1 MSKIDPA
8 MLEAFDDQLTDD
20 TLRTLLEAAA
30 AALIE
35 DAITDTLTGD
45 AGWEPGTVPLASHL
59 AASLRRAI
67 GDRDGGPLGDR
78 DRVGSVSRHAIA
90 ELSAFARVRLELA
103 WRAIRAQRR
112 GAAAATGACA

>member
-1 MSKIDPA
+1 MSKIDRA

-20 TLRTLLEAAA
+20 TLRTLLEVDA

-45 AGWEPGTVPLASHL
+45 ASWEPGTVSLATHL
-59 AASLRRAI
+59 ATSLHRAI
-67 GDRDGGPLGDR
+67 GDR